1 MEPLIFEDEQHKTF
15 RQNIRKFIEKE
26 VSPNALEWEKT
37 RYIPTDLLK
46 KLGKKGFIGLSLPV
60 KVGGGNKDFWHEVI
74 LAEELARSRTLGWAL
89 SILVQSNMVAPLI
102 FQLGN
107 KDQKEKILKS
117 ALSGEFYLALAVT
130 DPSSGSDLASI
141 KTTALLDG
149 KNYILNGEKRYIT
162 NGTISDYLVVL
173 AKTKTEKDIWGLG
186 LFLIPGN
193 TKGIKREKLI
203 TSGLKTSDTA
213 SIVFK
218 DCIISKENALGDS
231 TRGFLYLLRG
241 LQRER
246 LIGAVALNSLAL
258 YVWEDTLNFLQNRHR
273 FDEPLSKKQIIRHRM
288 IELRTNIEAARQFT
302 YSVCDAFAQGKSI
315 DKEILMLKMF
325 SYENCQKVV
334 DECIHLHG
342 AEGFLE
348 NHWLSHVRQDSQAFS
363 LAAGSAE
370 IIRDLLAG
378 MFNM

>member
-1 MEPLIFEDEQHKTF
+1 MEPLAFEDKKHKDF
-15 RQNIRKFIEKE
+15 RKTVKKFIEEE

-37 RYIPTDLLK
+37 RHIPLNLLK
-46 KLGKKGFIGLSLPV
+46 KLSNEGLTGLSLP
-60 KVGGGNKDFWHEVI
+60 KEVGGKNEDFWHEVI
-74 LAEELARSRTLGWAL
+74 LAEELAQSRTLGWAL
-89 SILVQSNMVAPLI
+89 SILVQTNMVAPLI

-107 KDQKEKILKS
+107 KKQKENILKP

-130 DPSSGSDLASI
+130 DPSSGSDLASTT
-141 KTTALLDG
+141 TTALPDG
-149 KNYILNGEKRYIT
+149 ESYVLNGEKRYIT
-162 NGTISDYLVVL
+162 NGSVANYLVVL
-173 AKTKTEKDIWGLG
+173 ARTKNDKDIWSLG
-186 LFLIPGN
+186 LFLIPADI
-193 TKGIKREKLI
+193 KGIKRERLI

-218 DCIISKENALGDS
+218 DCVIPKENALGDS

-258 YVWEDTLNFLQNRHR
+258 YVWEDTLIFLQNRHR
-273 FDEPLSKKQIIRHRM
+273 FGEPLSKKQVIRHRM

-302 YSVCDAFAQGKSI
+302 YSVCDAFAREKSV
-315 DKEILMLKMF
+315 DKEILMLKMY

-334 DECIHLHG
+334 DECIHLRG

-348 NHWLSHVRQDSQAFS
+348 NHWLSHVRQDAQAFS

-378 MFNM
+378 MFKM